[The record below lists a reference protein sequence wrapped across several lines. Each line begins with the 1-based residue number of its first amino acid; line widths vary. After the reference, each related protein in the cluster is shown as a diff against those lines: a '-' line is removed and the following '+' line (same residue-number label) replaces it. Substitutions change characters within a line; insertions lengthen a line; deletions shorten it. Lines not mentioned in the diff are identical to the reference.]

1 MSKNKQPTMAF
12 TRKPCVI
19 ATGLALSL
27 MAAQSVYAQ
36 QAAAP
41 ADAAQKAEKIEV
53 TGTRIPP
60 PNLEGASPVTVIDAQ
75 TIQVDGLRSVE
86 NLLNNLPQ
94 VFAAQGA
101 NVANGATGTAQVNL
115 RGLGATRTLVLV
127 NGRRLP
133 YGSVNTAAAD
143 LNQIPAPL
151 IKRVEILTGG
161 AGAVYGSDAVSGVVN
176 FIMND
181 KFEGVQVELNQSF
194 YNHKQQGEAGVA
206 DIVAGRAKTN
216 PANFNVP
223 GNKSSDGRIYDAS
236 FLMGSNFA
244 GGKGNATV
252 YFGYKK
258 EDALL
263 QSERDFSACSL
274 NAGNAPGSTAVPAGQ
289 TRAGIF
295 SCGGS
300 STSATG
306 RFFVDSGASFTA
318 ADAAGNSRPFN
329 AGLDQYN
336 FGPANHYQRPSERYS
351 ANVFANYDLF
361 DFAKVYSE
369 FAFTDYNSIAQI
381 APGGL
386 FGVTYSVSPD
396 NPLLTPSW
404 RTNIFGSANPPAGTA
419 PADVTL
425 LRRNV
430 EGGGRQSDFRNTS
443 YRTVLGSKGEIGNWS
458 YDVFMQTSKVVYQQA
473 EKNYFSTT
481 RGQRALDVV
490 NVNGVAVCRSVVDGS
505 DPACIPYNPYRIGGV
520 TDAQLAYLATPGLR
534 SGSSQQMIQGG
545 TLSSDLGNYGLRLP
559 LAKNGIGVAFGVER
573 RTEKLNLI
581 TDSAT
586 QSGDLS
592 GSGGPTPGL
601 TGKFTV
607 EDIFAEVRVPII
619 EGKQLAELLSVTASY
634 RNSDYSTN
642 IKTNT
647 YGVGVEW
654 APIKTLRARG
664 SYQEAVRAANL
675 IELFTAQGN
684 NLFDMD
690 FDPCGPSRTAT
701 AAQCARTGVTAA
713 QYGAAILDSPAGQ
726 YNFLQGGNQRLS
738 PEKAKSATVGLVFT
752 PWNNLSASIDYFDIK
767 VDNTIGIVLP
777 STTLNQCLLTG
788 SATFC
793 SLINRDNRG
802 TLWLND
808 AGRIVGTNVNI
819 GGSGTSGY
827 DLALNYNMKLNGGW
841 GQLGLTVQATLLK
854 RLETEEIKGLGR
866 FDCVGLYGNKCGTPN
881 PEWRNKTR
889 LSWASPWGVD
899 LAMTWRYMS
908 EVKLDTTSG
917 NPLLTGS
924 VLSVNEKLSARN
936 YFDLA
941 AAWQATKQITLRAGI
956 NNVLDKDPPITA
968 VSGPSIFGNGNTFPQ
983 VYDALGRRVFLTAT
997 AKF

>member
-1 MSKNKQPTMAF
+1 MNKNKQPAKAF

-36 QAAAP
+36 QTAAP
-41 ADAAQKAEKIEV
+41 TDAAQKAEKIEV

-151 IKRVEILTGG
+151 IKRVEVLTGG

-206 DIVAGRAKTN
+206 DLVALRARTN

-223 GNKSSDGRIYDAS
+223 GNKSSDGKIYDAS
-236 FLMGSNFA
+236 ILMGANFA

-274 NAGNAPGSTAVPAGQ
+274 NAGNAPGSTAVPPGQ

-306 RFFVDSGASFTA
+306 RFFTPIGSFTA
-318 ADAAGNSRPFN
+318 ADAAGNSRAFN
-329 AGLDQYN
+329 GGLDQYN
-336 FGPANHYQRPSERYS
+336 FGPVNHYQRPSERYS

-361 DFAKVYSE
+361 DFAKLYSE
-369 FAFTDYNSIAQI
+369 FAFTDYNSTAQI

-386 FGVTYSVSPD
+386 FGVSYNVSPD

-404 RTNIFGSANPPAGTA
+404 RTNIFGVANPPAGTA
-419 PADVTL
+419 PAEVTL

-430 EGGGRQSDFRNTS
+430 EGGGRQSDYRNTS
-443 YRTVLGSKGEIGNWS
+443 YRTVLGSKGEVGNWS
-458 YDVFMQTSKVVYQQA
+458 YDLFMQTSKVVYQQA

-481 RGQRALDVV
+481 RGGRALDVV
-490 NVNGVAVCRSVVDGS
+490 NVNGVAVCRSVVNGT
-505 DPACIPYNPYRIGGV
+505 DPACVPYNPYRIGGV
-520 TDAQLAYLATPGLR
+520 TAAQLAYLATPGLR

-545 TLSSDLGNYGLRLP
+545 TLSSDLGTYGWRLP
-559 LAKNGIGVAFGVER
+559 SAKNGVGVAFGVER

-581 TDSAT
+581 TDSST

-601 TGKFTV
+601 AGKFTV
-607 EDIFAEVRVPII
+607 QDIFAEVRVPII
-619 EGKQLAELLSVTASY
+619 EGMQLAELLTVTGSY

-647 YGVGVEW
+647 YGVGVEY
-654 APIKTLRARG
+654 APIKTVKVRG
-664 SYQEAVRAANL
+664 SFQEAVRAANL

-713 QYGAAILDSPAGQ
+713 QYGSAVLDSPAGQ
-726 YNFLQGGNQRLS
+726 YNFLQGGNERLQ
-738 PEKAKSATVGLVFT
+738 PEKAKSSTVGLVFT
-752 PWNNLSASIDYFDIK
+752 PMNNLSASIDYFDIK
-767 VDNTIGIVLP
+767 VDNTIGIILP
-777 STTLNQCLLTG
+777 ATTLNKCLLTG

-793 SLINRDNRG
+793 SLITRDNRG

-808 AGRIVGTNVNI
+808 LGRIVGTNVNI

-827 DLALNYNMKLNGGW
+827 DFAVNYTMKLGNGM
-841 GQLGLTVQATLLK
+841 GQLGLNVQATLLK
-854 RLETEEIKGLGR
+854 RLETEEIRGEGK

-889 LSWASPWGVD
+889 LSWSTPWNLD
-899 LAMTWRYMS
+899 FAMTWRFMS
-908 EVKLDTTSG
+908 EVKLDTSSG
-917 NPLLTGS
+917 NPLLTGT
-924 VLSVNEKLSARN
+924 VLSVNEKLAAQN
-936 YFDLA
+936 YFDVA
-941 AAWQATKQITLRAGI
+941 AAWQATKNFTLRAGI
-956 NNVLDKDPPITA
+956 NNVLDRDPPITA